1 MQLRTRV
8 GLNIQEMRRERGW
21 SQEALAHAADVDRGY
36 LGKLENGKYAV
47 SLDTLE
53 KIATALGIDPVE
65 LLQPREQITP

>member
-8 GLNIQEMRRERGW
+8 GLNIQDLRRERGW

-36 LGKLENGKYAV
+36 LGKLENGKYAA

-53 KIATALGIDPVE
+53 KIANAMDLDPTE
-65 LLQPREQITP
+65 LLRRRP